1 MGLVLLV
8 VIWLITFISSYFFL
22 AKTWW
27 LPTGASAAAVGID
40 HHFTTTYILMGIVF
54 VAAQVALGLFAW
66 KYREQNSSGPARYI
80 HGNNTLEIIWTVLTA
95 ILFIGLNLMSSSIW
109 AAERFRP
116 AEAGATKVE
125 VTGMQFAWYFR
136 YPGPDGKFG
145 ATKPELIDPS
155 AGSESAIGLDTTDPA
170 SKDDIVSGTMYVP
183 VNREVELILRSHDVI
198 HSFFIPNM
206 RFKQDAVPGLA
217 IHMHFTP
224 IALGDYPFTCT
235 ELCGLGHYKMNGTL
249 KVVSQEEYDKWLAAR
264 EAEKQ

>member
-1 MGLVLLV
+1 MGLVVLI
-8 VIWLITFISSYFFL
+8 VIWLITFVSTYFFI

-27 LPTGASAAAVGID
+27 LPTGASAAAAGID
-40 HHFTTTYILMGIVF
+40 HHFATTYILMGIVF

-66 KYREQNSSGPARYI
+66 KYREQSSSGPARYI
-80 HGNNTLEIIWTVLTA
+80 HGNNTLEIVWTVLTA

-116 AEAGATKVE
+116 AEAGATRVE

-155 AGSESAIGLDTTDPA
+155 LGGESAIGLDTTDPA

-224 IALGDYPFTCT
+224 ITLGDYPFTCT

-249 KVVSQEEYDKWLAAR
+249 KVVSQEEYNKWLAAR